1 MPQCT
6 FCGGEID
13 ARGLKSHELWCDDR
27 PDGLEDGQDPD
38 NGDHAQERKDA
49 DAGQD
54 EEIDADPDPPQ
65 RDVAADGQGGE
76 WSPEPASAD
85 GGTDTQNSGTDSGT
99 DTRDSG
105 MDSGADS
112 GTDSPEGSTA
122 ADDEEDEYWCGNC
135 ETALEYLQKP
145 CPNCGETPAW
155 SQLA

>member
-13 ARGLKSHELWCDDR
+13 ARGLQSHELWCDDR
-27 PDGLEDGQDPD
+27 PDDLEADQEPVDDAGDV
-38 NGDHAQERKDA
+38 DHAQVRKDA

-76 WSPEPASAD
+76 WTPEPATSD
-85 GGTDTQNSGTDSGT
+85 GGTDTRNSGSDSGTDSGT
-99 DTRDSG
+99 D
-105 MDSGADS
+105 
-112 GTDSPEGSTA
+112 SPEDSTA
-122 ADDEEDEYWCGNC
+122 ADDEEDDYWCGNC